1 MTTETLSLSKKV
13 NQLFITFHTLSEPE
27 QTEASVA
34 RSVSTALGQI
44 VPASQINALR
54 AGRHDGDL
62 DGVDSAL
69 LKAIATHFK
78 VPPVYLT
85 DTDVI
90 AEAIDRE
97 LRLLAAARDVGAR
110 SIALRGSDLDNDAL
124 AQELTRIASSLPE
137 VK

>member
-1 MTTETLSLSKKV
+1 MTTETLSLSTKV
-13 NQLFITFHTLSEPE
+13 NQLFITFHTLAEPE

-44 VPASQINALR
+44 VPSSQINALR
-54 AGRHDGDL
+54 TGRHDGDL
-62 DGVDSAL
+62 DSVDGAL
-69 LKAIATHFK
+69 LKALATHFK
-78 VPPVYLT
+78 VPPVYLI
-85 DTDVI
+85 DIDVI

-124 AQELTRIASSLPE
+124 TQELTRIASSLPE
-137 VK
+137 VQ